1 MVLKRWGGHPK
12 SLLREPVFA
21 GLLDLSRE
29 MGWVLENTSGPVTGA
44 DAGPWAPPVDIFETT
59 DDALVIVAELPGVK
73 QEDVQVTVLD
83 GTLTLGGERKVAPA
97 GEGEVVL
104 RRERAV
110 GPFVRHVLLPATVDP
125 ARMTA
130 TYREGVLTIRAP
142 KKETAKSRTIAID
155 VN

>member
-12 SLLREPVFA
+12 SLLQEPVFA

-29 MGWVLENTSGPVTGA
+29 MDWVLENTFGPVTGA
-44 DAGPWAPPVDIFETT
+44 DAGPWAPPVDICET

-83 GTLTLGGERKVAPA
+83 GTLTLRGERKVAPA
-97 GEGEVVL
+97 GEGEAVL
-104 RRERAV
+104 RRERAA
-110 GPFVRHVLLPATVDP
+110 GLFVRHVLLPAAVDP

-142 KKETAKSRTIAID
+142 KKETAKPRTIAID

>member
-12 SLLREPVFA
+12 SLLQEPVFA

-29 MGWVLENTSGPVTGA
+29 MDWVLENTFGPVTGA
-44 DAGPWAPPVDIFETT
+44 DAGPWAPPVDIFET

-83 GTLTLGGERKVAPA
+83 GTLTLRGERKVEPV
-97 GEGEVVL
+97 GEAEAVL
-104 RRERAV
+104 RRERAT
-110 GPFVRHVLLPATVDP
+110 GPFVRHVLLPTSVDP
-125 ARMTA
+125 TGVTA
-130 TYREGVLTIRAP
+130 TYRDGVLTIRVP
-142 KKETAKSRTIAID
+142 KKETAKPRTIAVD

>member
-12 SLLREPVFA
+12 SLLQEPVFA

-29 MGWVLENTSGPVTGA
+29 MGWVLENTFGPVTGA
-44 DAGPWAPPVDIFETT
+44 AAGPWAPPVDIFETT

-83 GTLTLGGERKVAPA
+83 GTLTLAGERKVAPA
-97 GEGEVVL
+97 GEGEAVL

>member
-12 SLLREPVFA
+12 SLLQEPVFA
-21 GLLDLSRE
+21 GLLDRSRE
-29 MGWVLENTSGPVTGA
+29 MGWVLENTFGPVTGA

-83 GTLTLGGERKVAPA
+83 GTLTLRGERKVAPA
-97 GEGEVVL
+97 GEGEAVL
-104 RRERAV
+104 RRERAA
-110 GPFVRHVLLPATVDP
+110 GPFVRHVLLPAAVDP

>member
-29 MGWVLENTSGPVTGA
+29 MDWVLENTFGPVTGA
-44 DAGPWAPPVDIFETT
+44 DAGPWAPPVDICET

-83 GTLTLGGERKVAPA
+83 GTLTLRGERKVEPV
-97 GEGEVVL
+97 GEAEAVL
-104 RRERAV
+104 RRERAT
-110 GPFVRHVLLPATVDP
+110 GPFVRHVLLPTSVDP
-125 ARMTA
+125 TGVTA
-130 TYREGVLTIRAP
+130 TYRDGVLTIRVP
-142 KKETAKSRTIAID
+142 KKETAKPRTIAVD

>member
-12 SLLREPVFA
+12 SLLQEPVFA

-29 MGWVLENTSGPVTGA
+29 MGWVLENTFGPVTGA
-44 DAGPWAPPVDIFETT
+44 DAGPWAPPVDIFET

-83 GTLTLGGERKVAPA
+83 GTLTLRGERKVAPA
-97 GEGEVVL
+97 GEGEAVL
-104 RRERAV
+104 RRERAA
-110 GPFVRHVLLPATVDP
+110 GPFVRHVLLPAAVDP